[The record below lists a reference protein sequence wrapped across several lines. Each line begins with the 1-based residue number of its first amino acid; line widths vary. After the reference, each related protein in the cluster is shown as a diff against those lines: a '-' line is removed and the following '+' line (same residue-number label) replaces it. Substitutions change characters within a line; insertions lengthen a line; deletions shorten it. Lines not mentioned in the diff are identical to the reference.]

1 MSEIDATLVKNGQKV
16 VATVSQSGTIIS
28 DPSAVDATALV
39 QTDDGPQLCVK
50 TFEMGEGGG
59 GGGGSVTVDSALSPT
74 SENPVQNK
82 VITNALENVYTQDNL
97 VAGANISITEVAQ
110 PLIDS
115 NTLHLCHFND
125 SVADVISG
133 QSDWP
138 STDLV
143 YLTGKFDKAR
153 GFTNTSFKA
162 ATPQINFS
170 QNTTVDFWLA
180 PLTGSG
186 NVADLAYINA
196 SSSSTGASF
205 LKFYNPNGSNHK
217 IQIGADFSGTGS
229 NVDIQW
235 TDTSFSWG
243 NFFHVAFEKDV
254 TNGAVYLFVNGKK
267 VYEHAHTS
275 AIGNVTLYGRTNG
288 SSVDGTAFDE
298 FRISNVV
305 RWYTDFTP
313 FSVPYSTTAG
323 ETQYQIN
330 NTKPDPDLS
339 AYLQNQATG
348 TNSLSLLKDTTAR
361 DCIAIGYNT
370 SSSSYSVSVGSS
382 AQTSS
387 HGVSVGYNCSCIGT
401 AANSFQGSIAIGSQ
415 ISSNMGTAVG
425 SGTKAVYGVAIGR
438 GYDSSHLVE
447 ASLHRAIAIGVIT
460 GTTEAEQVKATAQDS
475 IQLGAGTNSTAKTFQ
490 VFTFQLLDG
499 TTGLIPAERI
509 GTGYDATKTQVLK
522 NVNGTL
528 TWVDE

>member
-39 QTDDGPQLCVK
+39 QTDNGPQLCVK

-59 GGGGSVTVDSALSPT
+59 GGGGGDLPD
-74 SENPVQNK
+74 
-82 VITNALENVYTQDNL
+82 NVYTQDNL
-97 VAGANISITEVAQ
+97 VAGANISITQVAQ

-125 SVADVISG
+125 SVADAISG

-138 STDLV
+138 STELV

-153 GFTNTSFKA
+153 GFTSTSYKA
-162 ATPQINFS
+162 VAPQINFN
-170 QNTTVDFWLA
+170 QDTTVDFWLA

-186 NVADLAYINA
+186 NVAELSRINA
-196 SSSSTGASF
+196 SSSSSGAYF
-205 LKFYNPNGSNHK
+205 LKFYNPSGSTPK
-217 IQIGADFSGTGS
+217 IQIGANFSGTGS
-229 NVDIQW
+229 DVDIQW
-235 TDTSFSWG
+235 PNTPFSWG

-254 TNGAVYLFVNGKK
+254 TNGVVYLFVNGKK
-267 VYEHAHTS
+267 AYEHAHTS

-288 SSVDGTAFDE
+288 TDTDGTAFDE

-313 FSVPYSTTAG
+313 FSVPYSTSATG

-330 NTKPDPDLS
+330 NTQPAPDLS
-339 AYLQNQATG
+339 SYLQNTATG
-348 TNSLSLLKDTTAR
+348 SNSLTIL
-361 DCIAIGYNT
+361 GT
-370 SSSSYSVSVGSS
+370 SSSNTGSINIGAS
-382 AQTSS
+382 SSTSNY
-387 HGVSVGYNCSCIGT
+387 GVSVGYMASSSSKSVAIGSHAIAN
-401 AANSFQGSIAIGSQ
+401 AARSIAIGPD
-415 ISSNMGTAVG
+415 SNPGA
-425 SGTKAVYGVAIGR
+425 
-438 GYDSSHLVE
+438 
-447 ASLHRAIAIGVIT
+447 
-460 GTTEAEQVKATAQDS
+460 KATATDA
-475 IQLGAGTNSTAKTFQ
+475 IQIGVGTNSTATTLQ

-509 GTGYDATKTQVLK
+509 GTGYDASKTQVLK